1 MRCLGMVDGLLAK
14 LEQVEAGELQAAD
27 AAARR
32 ALQLELTVQAEMW
45 GRCRGDV
52 GEM

>member
-1 MRCLGMVDGLLAK
+1 MTSPNPNQAMRCLGMVDGLLAK

-32 ALQLELTVQAEMW
+32 ALQLELTVQAEM
-45 GRCRGDV
+45 
-52 GEM
+52 